1 MENQFRLESLEYIID
16 TIDDAI
22 RALEDIGE
30 DGKTDIEVLDDMK
43 KRYKSEAEEIQN
55 EIDAEWAADR
65 AALEREYYRGLM

>member
-1 MENQFRLESLEYIID
+1 MENQLRIEAIECIID

-30 DGKTDIEVLDDMK
+30 DGKTDIDVLNDMK
-43 KRYKSEAEEIQN
+43 RRYKTEAVEIQT
-55 EIDAEWAADR
+55 EIDVEWAADH

>member
-1 MENQFRLESLEYIID
+1 MENQFRIEAIECIID

-30 DGKTDIEVLDDMK
+30 DGKTDIDVLNDMK
-43 KRYKSEAEEIQN
+43 RRYKTEAVEIQT
-55 EIDAEWAADR
+55 EIDVEWAADH